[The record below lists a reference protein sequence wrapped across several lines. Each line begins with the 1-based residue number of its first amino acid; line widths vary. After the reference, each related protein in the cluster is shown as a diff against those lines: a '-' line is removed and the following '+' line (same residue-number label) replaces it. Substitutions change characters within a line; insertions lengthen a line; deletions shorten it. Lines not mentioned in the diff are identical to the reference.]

1 MVGKNIRNS
10 GDVYRLIP
18 DIHKGVTS
26 FHLLGQRNIFIKSH
40 LKYFDEMPL
49 REDTVGVVYV
59 VRNPL
64 DVIASAINYL
74 PLRDS
79 DAYSEA
85 SEEQRQEA
93 RQSFLNEF
101 LEKGGPDRWAS
112 MGMGTWLE
120 HVVSWHRKDLPFPRF
135 TLKYE
140 ELKTR
145 PAESVA
151 QLCRFLSIE
160 RSAEQIDAVLAAS
173 SFENMRAMEERE
185 VAEGQPGLF
194 AAENP
199 APAFSLGLR
208 FMNKG
213 ATGSYREVLTDAEIE
228 TAKERLGPVMSQFG
242 YE

>member
-1 MVGKNIRNS
+1 VVGRNVRNS

-26 FHLLGQRNIFIKSH
+26 FDLLGQRNIFIKSH

-59 VRNPL
+59 ARNPL
-64 DVIASAINYL
+64 DVIASAVNYL

-79 DAYSEA
+79 DAYSKA

-93 RQSFLNEF
+93 RQSLLNEF
-101 LEKGGPDRWAS
+101 LEKGGPDRWS
-112 MGMGTWLE
+112 RMGMGTWPE
-120 HVVSWHRKDLPFPRF
+120 HVVSWHRKDMPFPRV

-140 ELKTR
+140 DLKTR

-151 QLCRFLSIE
+151 HLCQFLNLDLSTDQIE
-160 RSAEQIDAVLAAS
+160 AVLAAS
-173 SFENMRAMEERE
+173 SFESMRAMEEKE

-208 FMNKG
+208 FMSKG
-213 ATGSYREVLTDAEIE
+213 TTGSYREVLTDAQIEI
-228 TAKERLGPVMSQFG
+228 AKERFGPVMKQLG